1 MTERYF
7 WMRGNIGDENKEGE
21 KEEKEEGVEIGVVM
35 EERREKDR
43 QRDMQYKEKK
53 WDEERDR
60 SEGGL
65 REM

>member
-1 MTERYF
+1 MTERYW

-43 QRDMQYKEKK
+43 QREICNTKKRSGMRKEIEVKG
-53 WDEERDR
+53 D
-60 SEGGL
+60 
-65 REM
+65 